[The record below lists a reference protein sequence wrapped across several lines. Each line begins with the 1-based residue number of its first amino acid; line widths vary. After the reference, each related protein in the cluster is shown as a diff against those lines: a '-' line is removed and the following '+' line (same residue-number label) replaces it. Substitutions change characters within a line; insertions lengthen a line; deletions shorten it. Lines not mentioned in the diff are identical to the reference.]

1 MLGSLLVAAAAAAF
15 TSPALAV
22 VRFRPS
28 RSCELKLCAPGVLT
42 IDVSRVQGALG
53 IEVDGSNVVAT
64 NSGQPGLKVGDVIV
78 AVDGEYLDGRR
89 LGQVIKRKDQ
99 YVFTVR
105 RDARAAAAS
114 LEAVLASMA
123 RSAPVSGNALT
134 TFDDLP
140 DGLGAKAFSIVT
152 TLEEAFAAG
161 PPPTEEALYASEG
174 GLLGFWRL
182 RLTTDAALATN
193 GFTGFGAAPL
203 CLLHA
208 SFALFQ
214 TAKEPSAQLVEVV
227 GQQNVGHHVI
237 AALKGG
243 WGVQLL
249 SEAPRL
255 ALAEAYPRLEFG
267 GSLQLDA
274 PALELTRLCTYLGNE
289 LRIMRGPS
297 TVRTGMGA
305 GEGGLGGE
313 PPGEPPA
320 KHVYLYERQSA
331 EAAQGEIGRLLDLPV
346 PRPAPTSLDDLDD
359 VPYWARRSSGGGG
372 GGPEPM
378 PMPMPDSMR

>member
-1 MLGSLLVAAAAAAF
+1 MLSCLLAAAAAAAF
-15 TSPALAV
+15 TSPATAV
-22 VRFRPS
+22 ARTFRQS

-42 IDVSRVQGALG
+42 VDVSRVQGALG

-105 RDARAAAAS
+105 RNARAAAAS

-123 RSAPVSGNALT
+123 RSAPVSGKALT
-134 TFDDLP
+134 TFDDLAN
-140 DGLGAKAFSIVT
+140 GLGAKAFSIVT

-161 PPPTEEALYASEG
+161 PPPTEEALYTSEG

-208 SFALFQ
+208 SFALIQ
-214 TAKEPSAQLVEVV
+214 TAKEPSAQLVEVI
-227 GQQNVGHHVI
+227 GQQNVGQHVI

-274 PALELTRLCTYLGNE
+274 PTLELTRLCTYLGNE

-297 TVRTGMGA
+297 PVKTGSTGA
-305 GEGGLGGE
+305 GEGGPGGDE
-313 PPGEPPA
+313 PSA

-331 EAAQGEIGRLLDLPV
+331 EAAQGDIGRLLDLPV

>member
-208 SFALFQ
+208 SFALVQ
-214 TAKEPSAQLVEVV
+214 TAKEPSAQLVEVI
-227 GQQNVGHHVI
+227 GQQNVGQHVI

-313 PPGEPPA
+313 PPA

>member
-1 MLGSLLVAAAAAAF
+1 MLGCLVAAAAAAAF
-15 TSPALAV
+15 TSPATAV
-22 VRFRPS
+22 ARTLRPS

-42 IDVSRVQGALG
+42 VDVSRVQGALG

-99 YVFTVR
+99 YVFTVQR
-105 RDARAAAAS
+105 NARAAAAS

-123 RSAPVSGNALT
+123 RSAPVSGKALT
-134 TFDDLP
+134 TFDDLA

-161 PPPTEEALYASEG
+161 PPPTEEALYTSEG

-208 SFALFQ
+208 SFALIQ
-214 TAKEPSAQLVEVV
+214 TAKEPSAQLVEVI
-227 GQQNVGHHVI
+227 GQQNVGQHVI

-274 PALELTRLCTYLGNE
+274 PTLELTRLCTYLGNE

-297 TVRTGMGA
+297 PVRTVRTGA
-305 GEGGLGGE
+305 GEGGPGGDE
-313 PPGEPPA
+313 PSA

-331 EAAQGEIGRLLDLPV
+331 EAAQGDIGRLLDLPV